1 VSVRHDYAHP
11 FRLDAGSQQVAR
23 AGYADHVDQLIRQ
36 LLLTS
41 PGERICL
48 PEFGCGL
55 RQLVFAP
62 QSDALVA
69 TVRIQVRQAIDRW
82 LSSQV
87 QLTDVEVVSGAT
99 AGPASGLDQ
108 GELLIT
114 VSYVLVET
122 LTPRQVDLKVG

>member
-1 VSVRHDYAHP
+1 MARHDYAHP

-23 AGYADHVDQLIRQ
+23 AAYPEHVDQMIRQ

-41 PGERICL
+41 PGERVCL

-69 TVRIQVRQAIDRW
+69 NVRMQVRQAIDRW
-82 LSSQV
+82 LADQV
-87 QLTDVEVVSGAT
+87 QLVEVDVTAGAT
-99 AGPASGLDQ
+99 AGPAAGLDQ
-108 GELLIT
+108 GELLLT
-114 VSYVLVET
+114 VSYVLIDT
-122 LTPRQVDLKVG
+122 LTPRQVELKVV

>member
-1 VSVRHDYAHP
+1 MARHDYAHP

-23 AGYADHVDQLIRQ
+23 AGYPEHVDQMIRQ

-41 PGERICL
+41 PGERINL

-69 TVRIQVRQAIDRW
+69 TVGMQVRQSIDRW
-82 LSSQV
+82 LADQV
-87 QLTDVEVVSGAT
+87 QLVEVDVVAGAT
-99 AGPASGLDQ
+99 AGAASGLDQ

-114 VSYVLVET
+114 VSYVLIDT
-122 LTPRQVDLKVG
+122 LTPRQVELKVV